1 MDRKSE
7 IIKATLELA
16 SENGLA
22 AVSMN
27 QIAEKLGISKPA
39 LYKHFESREEIIKNM
54 YSFLREEA
62 KQNIAAGEINWDT
75 ISDKIPLEKIL
86 TQVVDGYRKLCTNPD
101 MFQFYKIIMS
111 QRTIDIAATEIMVME
126 TKAMIDATKKL
137 FYALQVKKIADFSD
151 ADAAALS
158 FAMSVHSII
167 DLECDLNQLKSANN
181 DAGKSIDKKMMKNFI
196 SEFSRIYGAKGVK
209 TNGKK

>member
-7 IIKATLELA
+7 IINATLELA

-39 LYKHFESREEIIKNM
+39 LYKHFESREEIIKTM
-54 YSFLREEA
+54 YSFLREQA
-62 KQNIAAGEINWDT
+62 KQNIAAGEMNLDT
-75 ISDKIPLEKIL
+75 LSDKIPLGKIL
-86 TQVVDGYRKLCTNPD
+86 TQMVEAYRSLCTNPA
-101 MFQFYKIIMS
+101 MFRFYKIIMS

-137 FYALQVKKIADFSD
+137 FYALQVKKIADFPD
-151 ADAAALS
+151 PDAAAIS

-167 DLECDLNQLKSANN
+167 DLECDLNQLKNANS
-181 DAGKSIDKKMMKNFI
+181 DAGKGIDKNIMKNFI
-196 SEFSRIYGAKGVK
+196 SEFCRLYGIKGVK

>member
-7 IIKATLELA
+7 IINATLELA

-39 LYKHFESREEIIKNM
+39 LYKHFESREEIIKTM
-54 YSFLREEA
+54 YSFLREQA
-62 KQNIAAGEINWDT
+62 KHNIAAGEINWDT
-75 ISDKIPLEKIL
+75 LSDKIPLEKIL
-86 TQVVDGYRKLCTNPD
+86 TQMVEAYRSLCTNPA
-101 MFQFYKIIMS
+101 MFRFYKIIMS

-137 FYALQVKKIADFSD
+137 FYTLQVKKIADFPD
-151 ADAAALS
+151 PDAAAIS

-167 DLECDLNQLKSANN
+167 DLECDLNQLKNANS
-181 DAGKSIDKKMMKNFI
+181 DVGKGIDKNIMKNFI
-196 SEFSRIYGAKGVK
+196 SEFCRLYGIKGVK